1 MGFIIYIFV
10 AIVCGIVSTV
20 IANSK
25 DIVVLAGFREII
37 TQYNW
42 GDNNCSIA

>member
-20 IANSK
+20 ITNNN
-25 DIVVLAGFREII
+25 DLVVLVGFSVD
-37 TQYNW
+37 YYLV
-42 GDNNCSIA
+42 